1 MLEIKGVK
9 CSFNTKIYN
18 QVIKGLC
25 LSTKTGTR
33 LIALKAGVM
42 KGFLIQKKGS
52 AACLKKKNFVFRTLI
67 VR

>member
-33 LIALKAGVM
+33 LIALKAGVL
-42 KGFLIQKKGS
+42 KGFLI
-52 AACLKKKNFVFRTLI
+52 
-67 VR
+67 